1 VKADVAVIGA
11 GPNGLAAA
19 AYLAKTGRDVVV
31 LERREVPG
39 GVAAGEEF
47 HPGYRTA
54 GLLHDT
60 TGLRPAVVEE
70 LELGKHGLER
80 TAAPPAVFVPEMD
93 GPGLLLAHDP
103 AEAAAEIRARSERD
117 ADRYASFRAFLARTR
132 SFATRVLDS
141 APPET
146 GSKREAAA
154 SAWAL
159 RRLGVRTMRE
169 VLRLGPMCVADWLG
183 EWFETELLRCVL
195 AGPSLEG
202 AFLGPWSS
210 GTNANLFRREAL
222 AGPAVSRGPRALVD
236 ALVRAAEAQGATI
249 RLGARVEA
257 IRVAGGRVEGV
268 AVAGGDPVDARAV
281 LATCDPKSALLGLL
295 GRRDCAPTLERRV
308 DAYRSLGCTAKVH
321 LALREPLRFAGRPD
335 LAAAFVR
342 TGETL
347 DAMEQAFDAAKYRRF
362 SATPILDVHVPTI
375 ADPGLAPPGHH
386 VASILA
392 SFAPRDLDGGWTE
405 ARREELGDAVVAALE
420 GYAPGLRDA
429 IVARE
434 VLAPP
439 DLEGRYGLSGGHL
452 FHGDHALDQLLV
464 RPVPECA
471 RYATPIAGLWLGGM
485 GSHPGGGITCAPGRL
500 AAAAILRARARA

>member
-1 VKADVAVIGA
+1 VKADVVVIGA

-19 AYLAKTGRDVVV
+19 AYLAKAGRDVVV
-31 LERREVPG
+31 LERREIAG

-47 HPGYRTA
+47 HPGYKTA

-60 TGLRPAVVEE
+60 TGLRPEVVEE
-70 LELGKHGLER
+70 LELARHGLER
-80 TAAPPAVFVPEMD
+80 TAGPPAVFAPEPN

-117 ADRYASFRAFLARTR
+117 ATRYAEWRAFLARTR
-132 SFATRVLDS
+132 SFATRVLDK
-141 APPET
+141 APPDA

-159 RRLGVRTMRE
+159 RRLGARTMRE
-169 VLRLGPMCVADWLG
+169 ILRIGPMCVADWLG

-195 AGPSLEG
+195 AGPSLDG
-202 AFLGPWSS
+202 AFLGPWSP
-210 GTNANLFRREAL
+210 GTNANLFRRESLVGA
-222 AGPAVSRGPRALVD
+222 AVTRGPRALAD
-236 ALVRAAEAQGATI
+236 ALVRAAEARGATV
-249 RLGARVEA
+249 RLGARVA
-257 IRVAGGRVEGV
+257 SIRVAAGRATGVTVDGGETI
-268 AVAGGDPVDARAV
+268 DARAI

-295 GRRDCAPTLERRV
+295 GGSDLAPTVERRV
-308 DAYRSLGCTAKVH
+308 AAWRSNGCTAKVH
-321 LALREPLRFAGRPD
+321 LALRGPLRFAGRPD
-335 LAAAFVR
+335 LAAAFIR

-347 DAMEQAFDAAKYRRF
+347 DDMERAFDAAKYQRF
-362 SATPILDVHVPTI
+362 SPTPILDIHVPTI

-386 VASILA
+386 VVSILA
-392 SFAPRDLDGGWTE
+392 SFAPYDLDGGWTE
-405 ARREELGDAVVAALE
+405 SRREELGDAVVAALAR
-420 GYAPGLRDA
+420 YAPSLPDA

-439 DLEGRYGLSGGHL
+439 DLEERYGLSGGHL

-471 RYATPIAGLWLGGM
+471 RYATPIAGLWLGGS
-485 GSHPGGGITCAPGRL
+485 GSHPGGGITCGAGRL
-500 AAAAILRARARA
+500 AAAALVKAGAPG